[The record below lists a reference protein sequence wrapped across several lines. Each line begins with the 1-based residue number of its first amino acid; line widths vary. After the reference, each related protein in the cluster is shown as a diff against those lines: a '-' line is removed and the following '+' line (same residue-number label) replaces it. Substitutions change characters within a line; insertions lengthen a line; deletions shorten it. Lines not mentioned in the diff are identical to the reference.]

1 MAEVRRR
8 LRVALLAAAIG
19 PGAPGAFAAE
29 APASPPSAGVAA
41 SAPASAPATARFEA
55 PKARLT
61 AADPALEARMLAIT
75 GELRC
80 LVCQNQTIAD
90 SHADLAVD
98 LRQEVRELLQKG
110 KTPEEIRQFM
120 TDRYGDFVLYRPP
133 LKASTAV
140 LWLGPAVLLAI
151 ALLALVRVIRKRARL
166 SDDHFE
172 PEPTL
177 DDGTEAVDASP
188 RPGSLA

>member
-1 MAEVRRR
+1 MADARRR
-8 LRVALLAAAIG
+8 LLAALLAAATAL
-19 PGAPGAFAAE
+19 PAFAAA
-29 APASPPSAGVAA
+29 APASASSAAA
-41 SAPASAPATARFEA
+41 SASVAAAEASAPATARFEA
-55 PKARLT
+55 PTARPT

-98 LRQEVRELLQKG
+98 LRQEVRELLGKG
-110 KTPEEIRQFM
+110 MTPDQVRKYM

-151 ALLALVRVIRKRARL
+151 ALLALVLVIRKRARL
-166 SDDHFE
+166 ADDQFE
-172 PEPTL
+172 PEPML
-177 DDGTEAVDASP
+177 DDGLEPVDAP
-188 RPGSLA
+188 ARPGTPA